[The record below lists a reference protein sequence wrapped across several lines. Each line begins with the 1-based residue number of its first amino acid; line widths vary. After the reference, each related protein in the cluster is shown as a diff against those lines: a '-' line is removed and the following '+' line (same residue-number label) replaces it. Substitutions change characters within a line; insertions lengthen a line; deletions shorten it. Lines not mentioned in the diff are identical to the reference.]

1 MASPDPMGAGSVD
14 GGGTVIAFPTAVQEA
29 IAEVLPS
36 SDPLDQP
43 DFSTVDYINGMFP
56 TEQSLNNLD
65 DVITDM
71 R

>member
-1 MASPDPMGAGSVD
+1 MSSADP
-14 GGGTVIAFPTAVQEA
+14 GGTESANLIVFPSEVQDA

-36 SDPLDQP
+36 TDPLDQP
-43 DFSTVDYINGMFP
+43 DFSTVDYINDLFP